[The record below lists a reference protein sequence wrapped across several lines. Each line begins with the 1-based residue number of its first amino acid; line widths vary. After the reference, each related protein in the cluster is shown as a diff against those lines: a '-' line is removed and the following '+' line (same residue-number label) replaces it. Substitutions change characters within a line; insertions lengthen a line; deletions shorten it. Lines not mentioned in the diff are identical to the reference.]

1 MSKFIGIGAA
11 GNKAVI
17 ALIEGKVISR
27 ESALLLNTTLRD
39 IPHEYKDRAVK
50 FGNNRG
56 GCGKERNLSKE
67 LFSESLSSDE
77 LNILDEILDQDD
89 DTVYIVHS
97 TEGGT
102 GCGSAPLLA
111 QYYKEIHEINV
122 HIVAFTGFEEDIRGM
137 HNTVE
142 YFQELSSDYTIQ
154 VISNKKFFAEANG
167 NKLRSHD
174 LANQEL
180 VRRMKIILGQ
190 TLVDSEQIIDDTDLY
205 KVTTTPGLLT
215 VEYTTISRSIKN
227 KEGFNKVL
235 SDMIDETKSI
245 DVIDPGC
252 KRLAI
257 ILNISENTREII
269 DYDFDILKNKLGV
282 PVEVYQ
288 HIQNEGSVEFV
299 NIIAS
304 GMRMPLDE
312 VRDILRKYE
321 NALSNIGGKDD
332 FFDKLKGFK
341 VSELDSFNT
350 GKEPK
355 IKDIGDKKKSFLKTI
370 GSNNEVATSH
380 DGLNVVM
387 DKKKEDPID
396 KY

>member
-11 GNKAVI
+11 GNKAVT

-39 IPHEYKDRAVK
+39 IPHEYKDRAIK

-67 LFSESLSSDE
+67 LFSYSLSSSE
-77 LNILDEILDQDD
+77 LNVLDEILDQDD
-89 DTVYIVHS
+89 DTVFIIHS

-122 HIVAFTGFEEDIRGM
+122 HIIAFAGFEEDIRGM
-137 HNTVE
+137 YNTVE
-142 YFQELSSDYTIQ
+142 YFQELSGDYTIQ
-154 VISNKKFFAEANG
+154 VISNKKFLGEANG
-167 NKLRSHD
+167 DKLKAHD
-174 LANQEL
+174 LANNEL

-190 TLVDSEQIIDDTDLY
+190 TLVDSDQIIDDTDLY

-215 VEYTTISRSIKN
+215 VEYSTINRNVKN
-227 KEGFNKVL
+227 KEGFNKIL

-257 ILNISENTREII
+257 ILNISENTRGII
-269 DYDFDILKNKLGV
+269 DYDFDILKSKLGI

-299 NIIAS
+299 NVIAS

-321 NALSNIGGKDD
+321 NALSNVGGKDD

-355 IKDIGDKKKSFLKTI
+355 IKDIGDKKKSFLKSI
-370 GSNNEVATSH
+370 GTTNSEINH
-380 DGLNVVM
+380 DDLHVVM
-387 DKKKEDPID
+387 DKKKEDPIN